1 VVPDITRREIECVF
15 RDAYGRAVAVLV
27 RRCGSIDAAEEAV
40 QDAFLAALDRWPSSG
55 IPPSPVGWIITT
67 ARNRAIDQ
75 LRREMRR
82 DDRHR
87 EAEALLRAVGDDDVE
102 GAVPDDRLR
111 LIFTCCHPALAPAAR
126 VALTLRLVGGLTT
139 AEIARA
145 FLVPEAT
152 MAQRLVRAKAK
163 IRDAGIPYRVPM
175 ADDLAERLRGV
186 LSVIYLIFNEG
197 YATSSG
203 EALMRLPL
211 CDEAIRLGRQLVG
224 LLPDEP
230 EVIGLLAMML
240 LGHARSPARL
250 NAGGELVPLARQDR
264 TLWHHDLIAEG
275 QALVRRCL
283 AINRPGP
290 YQIQAAIHAVHSD
303 APDHTLTAWNQIVQL
318 YDQLLAVA
326 PGPVVAVNRAVA
338 VAEAHGTKAGL
349 ALLDALAADEY
360 YLFHAVRADLLR
372 RLGRR
377 EEAVAA
383 YERAIAR
390 CGNSVERAFLERQRS
405 KAADDASLLPDI
417 APDAQ
422 RRAATSSS

>member
-1 VVPDITRREIECVF
+1 MPDITRQEFERIF

-40 QDAFLAALDRWPSSG
+40 QDAFLAALARWPSSG

-87 EAEALLRAVGDDDVE
+87 EADALLRLGSEVE
-102 GAVPDDRLR
+102 AEAAVPDDRLR

-145 FLVPEAT
+145 FLVAEST

-163 IRDAGIPYRVPM
+163 IRDAGIPYRVPT
-175 ADDLAERLRGV
+175 AEDLPERLRGV
-186 LSVIYLIFNEG
+186 LSVIYLVFNEG

-203 EALMRLPL
+203 AALMRLPL
-211 CDEAIRLGRQLVG
+211 CDEAIRLGRQLAD
-224 LLPDEP
+224 LLPHEP

-240 LGHARSPARL
+240 LSHSRSPARL
-250 NAGGELVPLARQDR
+250 SAEGGLVPLAMQDR
-264 TLWHHDLIAEG
+264 SLWRSDLIAEG
-275 QALVRRCL
+275 QALVQRCL

-303 APDHTLTAWNQIVQL
+303 APDYALTDWGQIVQL
-318 YDQLLAVA
+318 YDQLLVMS
-326 PGPVVAVNRAVA
+326 PGAVVAVNRAVA
-338 VAEAHGTKAGL
+338 IAEARGPASGL
-349 ALLDALAADEY
+349 AILDELEADEY

-372 RLGRR
+372 RLGQSD
-377 EEAVAA
+377 EAVAA
-383 YERAIAR
+383 CDRAIAR
-390 CGNSVERAFLERQRS
+390 CGNGVERAFLQRQRS
-405 KAADDASLLPDI
+405 MAADA
-417 APDAQ
+417 APVVPAAQ
-422 RRAATSSS
+422 PRAATSSS